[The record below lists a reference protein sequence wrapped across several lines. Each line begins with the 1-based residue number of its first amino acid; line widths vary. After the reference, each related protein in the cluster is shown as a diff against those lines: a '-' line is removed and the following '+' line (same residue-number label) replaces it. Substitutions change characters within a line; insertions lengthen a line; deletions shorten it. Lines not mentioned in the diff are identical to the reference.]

1 MVYRLISIKY
11 LFKALIGELV
21 NPASSESSLNG
32 YVSSL
37 DFNSLLLS
45 ADRAACIRQ
54 YAKLAYH
61 NGKEENAI
69 RAMCGIANSAGALL
83 FDSAASSAVEPH
95 IFEISA
101 RALHN
106 VATWFR

>member
-21 NPASSESSLNG
+21 NPACSESSLNG

-69 RAMCGIANSAGALL
+69 R
-83 FDSAASSAVEPH
+83 
-95 IFEISA
+95 
-101 RALHN
+101 
-106 VATWFR
+106 

>member
-1 MVYRLISIKY
+1 M
-11 LFKALIGELV
+11 

-69 RAMCGIANSAGALL
+69 R
-83 FDSAASSAVEPH
+83 
-95 IFEISA
+95 
-101 RALHN
+101 
-106 VATWFR
+106 